1 MQKRVGGCY
10 VVVATKYP
18 AYVSMQPG
26 SADQPT
32 DEFRLELDLDAFYRG
47 ELRNGNGALGI
58 P

>member
-18 AYVSMQPG
+18 AYVSMQLG

-32 DEFRLELDLDAFYRG
+32 DGFRLELDLDDFTEAS
-47 ELRNGNGALGI
+47 LGMDMR